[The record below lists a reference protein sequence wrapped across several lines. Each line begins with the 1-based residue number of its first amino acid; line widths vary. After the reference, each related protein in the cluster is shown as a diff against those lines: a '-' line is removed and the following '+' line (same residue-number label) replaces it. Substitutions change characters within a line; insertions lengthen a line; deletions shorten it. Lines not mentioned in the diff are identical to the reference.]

1 MVLTI
6 ALIGQPFISPAM
18 FEPYIDAAI
27 PAVDEYTLSLNL
39 GPQLREVLEQH
50 YATFIV
56 RRSTFAA
63 LTRQVEDDF
72 AAIAAAGLNWVRIAL
87 PFWCAAL
94 CQSH

>member
-50 YATFIV
+50 YATIIV
-56 RRSTFAA
+56 RRSMCP
-63 LTRQVEDDF
+63 R
-72 AAIAAAGLNWVRIAL
+72 
-87 PFWCAAL
+87 
-94 CQSH
+94 

>member
-56 RRSTFAA
+56 RRSMCP
-63 LTRQVEDDF
+63 R
-72 AAIAAAGLNWVRIAL
+72 
-87 PFWCAAL
+87 
-94 CQSH
+94 